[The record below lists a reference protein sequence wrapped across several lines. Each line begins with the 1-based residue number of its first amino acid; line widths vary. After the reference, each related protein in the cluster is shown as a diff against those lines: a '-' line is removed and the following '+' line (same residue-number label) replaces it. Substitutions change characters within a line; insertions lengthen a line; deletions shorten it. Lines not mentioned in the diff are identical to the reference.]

1 MLGLK
6 LTPPETSVPSH
17 TRRRIWSH
25 PELCS
30 HSIVVL
36 TFDQLYAAPL
46 AGAPRAETLAAIE
59 SGADLETVLGPLTTV
74 VDLERVRRLTLDLLS
89 NSLNIEYAG
98 AGTGASRLR
107 LTFGSPREADA
118 CFTKIWRRLSDE
130 FQLSPYRRDAWHSV
144 REPLT
149 LLAVTLL
156 ITALLAGLV
165 SVHEDMATPHAA
177 HVAPAGDSA
186 VLRPAP
192 KTTWDALMEWLN
204 WKVVC
209 GLGGAGAACSQV
221 WLYRRLTAPPV
232 SLDLL
237 RKS

>member
-1 MLGLK
+1 MLGLN
-6 LTPPETSVPSH
+6 LIPCETSIPSH

-30 HSIVVL
+30 HSILVL
-36 TFDQLYAAPL
+36 SFDQLHATPL

-59 SGADLETVLGPLTTV
+59 SGADLEAVLGPLTTV
-74 VDLERVRRLTLDLLS
+74 VDLDRVRRLTLDLLT

-98 AGTGASRLR
+98 AGNGTSRLR
-107 LTFGSPREADA
+107 ITFASSKAADS
-118 CFTKIWRRLSDE
+118 CFTKIWRRLGED
-130 FQLSPYRRDAWHSV
+130 FGLAPYGRDAWHSI
-144 REPLT
+144 RGPLA

-156 ITALLAGLV
+156 TTALLAALA
-165 SVHEDMATPHAA
+165 SVHEDAATSHPVNSLTSDGVIH
-177 HVAPAGDSA
+177 PS
-186 VLRPAP
+186 P
-192 KTTWDALMEWLN
+192 KTRSDSLLDWLN

-209 GLGGAGAACSQV
+209 GLGGAVAACSQV

-237 RKS
+237 RKF